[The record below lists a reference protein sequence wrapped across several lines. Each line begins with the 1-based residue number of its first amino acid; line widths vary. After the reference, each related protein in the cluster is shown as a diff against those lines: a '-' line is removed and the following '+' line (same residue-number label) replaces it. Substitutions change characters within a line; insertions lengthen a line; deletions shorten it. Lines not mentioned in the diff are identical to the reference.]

1 MRQTLFFS
9 VGVYLNQ
16 SPSLLLFPLIPSIF
30 LPLSFALC
38 PPLPSLSYFPPSF
51 LLPPPVFPP
60 LFPLPPPSLP
70 PFFPLP
76 PSPPNSLS
84 SISVRVIDLPPPS
97 PPPGNRLPRK
107 DYSEGDSSPT
117 PPKRRK
123 LLRDATPM
131 KKPPPPKN
139 LLGELLMDI
148 PEIDICPLPTQLKS
162 DTKATRYVVCPLQCF
177 H

>member
-1 MRQTLFFS
+1 MRGTRRSRRSNKGETNPVFHS
-9 VGVYLNQ
+9 VSVYLNQ
-16 SPSLLLFPLIPSIF
+16 SPSLHLFPLIPSIF
-30 LPLSFALC
+30 PFPFPFVLLC
-38 PPLPSLSYFPPSF
+38 PPSLTFPLSSPFLPSLS
-51 LLPPPVFPP
+51 
-60 LFPLPPPSLP
+60 

-123 LLRDATPM
+123 LLRDATPV

-162 DTKATRYVVCPLQCF
+162 DTKATRYVVCLLQCF